1 MKTIITDLE
10 NIDKKYFNIDDKDYI
25 IYSNKCINNCIECFS
40 CWVKHPKYCI
50 YKDAYSNIVDNL
62 KNSSELIIISKNRYG
77 CYSASIKR
85 VLERCIGYVLP
96 YFTIRNNMIHHKS
109 RYSNKIK
116 LTAYFYGNTSKNDKL
131 CLYDLVKANSINLNA
146 KCFDIKYID
155 GDDYVYSN

>member
-1 MKTIITDLE
+1 MRTIITDINLD
-10 NIDKKYFNIDDKDYI
+10 NDLFNITNEDKV
-25 IYSNKCINNCIECFS
+25 IYANECKNGCIGCFS

-50 YKDAYSNIVDNL
+50 YKDDYSRIVDFL
-62 KNSSELIIISKNRYG
+62 KDSDELIIVSKNRYG
-77 CYSASIKR
+77 CYSESIKR

-131 CLYDLVKANSINLNA
+131 CLYDLFKANSINLNA
-146 KCFDIKYID
+146 ECFEIKYID
-155 GDDYVYSN
+155 GEEYVYIN